1 MEDLTDVYN
10 DLIMEH
16 SMNSYN
22 KKKLENADY
31 SEIGHNPNCGDE
43 ITLELKL
50 NGDKIEDMAFSGHGC
65 AISQASTS
73 IMIDT
78 LRGKTIEEAKEIIK
92 TFIEMI
98 KREITDEEQL
108 KKLEDAIAFKNVSN
122 MPARVKCAL
131 LAWHTLED
139 MFDINKTNV
148 LYIHNRLPDK
158 RNLNDKGIDFERDI
172 LALAKKQFQ
181 FGSVNNYLD
190 EWINFAN
197 SIKLKSSQ
205 KLMSK
210 KSLIDNLK
218 EIYYAFSKKLSM
230 NYDVLSKFID
240 ENKTKI
246 TEVIVLGHSMLGV
259 DEPYYRDVIVP
270 KLKDVHWDVYWHKFD
285 DASIFIEKYKLP
297 EAKSKEW

>member
-10 DLIMEH
+10 ELIMEH

-22 KKKLENADY
+22 KKELKDADY
-31 SEIGHNPNCGDE
+31 CEVGHNPNCGDE

-50 NGDKIEDMAFSGHGC
+50 NGDIIEDMAFSGHGC

-108 KKLEDAIAFKNVSN
+108 KKLQDAIAFKNVSN

-139 MFDINKTNV
+139 MLNKN
-148 LYIHNRLPDK
+148 
-158 RNLNDKGIDFERDI
+158 
-172 LALAKKQFQ
+172 
-181 FGSVNNYLD
+181 
-190 EWINFAN
+190 
-197 SIKLKSSQ
+197 
-205 KLMSK
+205 
-210 KSLIDNLK
+210 
-218 EIYYAFSKKLSM
+218 
-230 NYDVLSKFID
+230 D
-240 ENKTKI
+240 ENGKGTI
-246 TEVIVLGHSMLGV
+246 NCCH
-259 DEPYYRDVIVP
+259 
-270 KLKDVHWDVYWHKFD
+270 
-285 DASIFIEKYKLP
+285 
-297 EAKSKEW
+297 

>member
-78 LRGKTIEEAKEIIK
+78 LKGKNVKEAKDIIK
-92 TFIEMI
+92 TFIGMI
-98 KREITDEEQL
+98 KRENESKEDLE
-108 KKLEDAIAFKNVSN
+108 KLEDAIAFKNIAN

-139 MFDINKTNV
+139 ILNKNEQNGKGSINCCCK
-148 LYIHNRLPDK
+148 
-158 RNLNDKGIDFERDI
+158 
-172 LALAKKQFQ
+172 
-181 FGSVNNYLD
+181 
-190 EWINFAN
+190 
-197 SIKLKSSQ
+197 
-205 KLMSK
+205 
-210 KSLIDNLK
+210 
-218 EIYYAFSKKLSM
+218 
-230 NYDVLSKFID
+230 
-240 ENKTKI
+240 
-246 TEVIVLGHSMLGV
+246 
-259 DEPYYRDVIVP
+259 
-270 KLKDVHWDVYWHKFD
+270 
-285 DASIFIEKYKLP
+285 
-297 EAKSKEW
+297 